1 MLSPPPV
8 LEVERPT
15 SAVRQPNI
23 GGSTGEVDTLAVMQ
37 PAFPTARADPVFELR
52 GVSKSFGG
60 VPALGPLDLRIDRGV
75 TVLIG
80 PSGCG
85 KSTLL
90 RLLIGLIEPGTGTV
104 AFEGAP
110 LTRRDILALRRRM
123 GYVIQ
128 DGGLFPHLSG
138 RGNISLVPRSL
149 RWPAPRMRQR
159 IEALTDLVRLPAAC
173 LDLLPH
179 QMSGGQR
186 QRVALMRALMLDPN
200 VLLLDEPLA
209 ALDPMVRR
217 DLQEDLR
224 RIIRAVNK
232 TVVLVTHDIGE
243 AVFFGDTL
251 VLLRSGQIVQR
262 GTWDEFLNAPAE
274 PFVGQ
279 FISAQR
285 TAVDMQAAT

>member
-1 MLSPPPV
+1 MQS
-8 LEVERPT
+8 ERPT
-15 SAVRQPNI
+15 AP
-23 GGSTGEVDTLAVMQ
+23 
-37 PAFPTARADPVFELR
+37 ADPVFEVR
-52 GVSKSFGG
+52 GVSKTYGG
-60 VPALGPLDLRIDRGV
+60 APVLGPLDLRIDRGT

-90 RLLIGLIEPGTGTV
+90 RLLIGLIVPETGSV
-104 AFEGAP
+104 VFEGASVD
-110 LTRRDILALRRRM
+110 RRDILALRRRM

-138 RGNISLVPRSL
+138 RGNVSLVPRCL
-149 RWPAPRMRQR
+149 RWPAARLRQR
-159 IEALTDLVRLPAAC
+159 IEALVDLVRLPTAC

-186 QRVALMRALMLDPN
+186 QRVALMRALMLDPD

-217 DLQEDLR
+217 DLQGDLR
-224 RIIRAVNK
+224 RVIRAVNK

-262 GTWDEFLNAPAE
+262 GTWDEFLNAPSE

-285 TAVDMQAAT
+285 TAVDVEAAP